1 MATPGIVELVVILFI
16 IVLIFGSKKI
26 PDLMAGLGEG
36 IKNFKKGISDSEEEV
51 DKNQIEVDKNQIEV
65 DKNQIE

>member
-26 PDLMAGLGEG
+26 PDLMTGLGEG
-36 IKNFKKGISDSEEEV
+36 IKNFKKGISDSEEDV
-51 DKNQIEVDKNQIEV
+51 DKKQIEVDKNQIE
-65 DKNQIE
+65 